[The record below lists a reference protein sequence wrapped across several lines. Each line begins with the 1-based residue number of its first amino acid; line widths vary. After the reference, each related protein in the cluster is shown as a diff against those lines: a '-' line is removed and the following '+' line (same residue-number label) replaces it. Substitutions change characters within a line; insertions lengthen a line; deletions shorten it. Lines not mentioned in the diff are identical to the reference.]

1 MPEPPRLPR
10 PTDAELAI
18 LTELWHRGPSTVREI
33 HAALYPTRGTGYT
46 TVLKLMQIMV
56 DKGMLAREEDQRS
69 HVYRPLLEQRTTQQ
83 KLVGELIDKVF
94 SGSASELIQSALSTK
109 AASAS
114 ELAEIRALL
123 DNLERQRP
131 R

>member
-1 MPEPPRLPR
+1 MSEPPRPPR

-18 LTELWHRGPSTVREI
+18 LTELWRRGPSTVRQI
-33 HAALYPTRGTGYT
+33 HEALHPTRGTGYT

-69 HVYRPLLEQRTTQQ
+69 HVYRPLLEQRATQRT
-83 KLVGELIDKVF
+83 LVGELIDKAF
-94 SGSASELIQSALSTK
+94 AGSASELVQSALSTK
-109 AASAS
+109 PAKAS

-123 DNLERQRP
+123 DNIERR
-131 R
+131 RAR